1 MLKYLFESI
10 DEGIDMAEATEDE
23 KVKLRSAKR
32 RLENERRLEELRREQ
47 ELDLEQQ
54 LLRED

>member
-32 RLENERRLEELRREQ
+32 RLENERSLKELRREQ